1 MTGMRRLACGPLLIV
16 VLLSGCGAG
25 TREPTAAVAPSAEPA
40 NPCEPQPA
48 MVSKAIATPKLRSCD
63 DRAALGAATEACNGG
78 DASECYQVGVC
89 FAVVVSA
96 LDDKDPVRRAAAVTQ
111 GKKAFRVA
119 CDGGIAE
126 ACDNRAG
133 MIENQATSPAARKE
147 ACQDVIRACHLGK
160 KVDCAECFGCG
171 T

>member
-1 MTGMRRLACGPLLIV
+1 MPRLSCETFLIV
-16 VLLSGCGAG
+16 LLLSGCGAG
-25 TREPTAAVAPSAEPA
+25 TREPTVAEAASAEPA
-40 NPCEPQPA
+40 NPCEPKPA
-48 MVSKAIATPKLRSCD
+48 MVSKAIATPKVRSCD
-63 DRAALGAATEACNGG
+63 DRASLVAATEACNGG
-78 DASECYQVGVC
+78 NATECYQVGVC
-89 FAVVVSA
+89 FAVQVSM
-96 LDDKDPVRRAAAVTQ
+96 LGDKDPVRREAAVTQ

-133 MIENQATSPAARKE
+133 MIENQATNPAARKE

-160 KVDCAECFGCG
+160 KVDCAECLGCG